1 MAEPGTS
8 FGPRFKAAFADSFL
22 GAIIAFALFSF
33 VLGLRTV
40 DSVTGLTLQPRPVLL
55 AVAVGTVFFG
65 RLLLNLF
72 VWQADH
78 PLTAPLRQAVQL

>member
-1 MAEPGTS
+1 MAEPGKS
-8 FGPRFKAAFADSFL
+8 FGLRLKAALADSFL
-22 GAIIAFALFSF
+22 GGIIAFALFSF

-40 DSVTGLTLQPRPVLL
+40 DSVTGLTLQPRPMLL

-78 PLTAPLRQAVQL
+78 RSRTDPSG